1 MFGIF
6 RTAAEPA
13 ARLPEPP
20 PPEAAAVPVAA
31 CEPLAQRLTLL
42 VHRHG
47 ADSAELRPSLLA
59 ALRESLGEGR
69 AEIKRRFLADGRGMA
84 CVHAQSR
91 LMDETIR
98 ALADVI
104 VRQVLPADRPTAAD
118 RFAVVAVGGYGRS
131 ELAPFSDIDLLFL
144 LPPKHLPRVEA
155 SIELML
161 YLLWD
166 LGLKLGHAVR
176 SVDECIRSA
185 RQDRTISTNLLEAR
199 FLWGEQTLFNELERR
214 YQRDIVRGNSHG
226 FVETKLT
233 ERDERHQ
240 KLGDSRYVLEPNI
253 KEGKGGLRDLQTLF
267 WIGKFLY
274 QVDGIG
280 GLVKHNVLTRQE
292 ARRFSQA
299 EGRLWAIRCH
309 LHYLANR
316 PEERL
321 TFDVQKAIAER
332 LGYTDREG
340 ALGVERFM
348 KHYFLIAK
356 EVGDLT
362 RIFCAAL
369 EAESKRKPRRGLR
382 FFFRGQKTIEGFRL
396 DGARLT
402 VADETQFQERPV
414 DMIRLFHV
422 AQRQDLDI
430 HPNALKLITRSR
442 ALIRGLRKDPDANR
456 LFMEILTSDKD
467 PEHTLRRMSGAGVLG
482 AFIQDFGRVVAQM
495 QYDMYHV
502 YTVDEHTLFAIGI
515 LHRIETGQAA
525 QELPLATEVMCR
537 VVSRRAL
544 YVALLLHDIAKGRGG
559 DHSELGAKLARRL
572 GPRLGLDPEETE
584 TAEWLV
590 LHHLLMSQIAFK
602 RDIDDEKTVRD
613 FVKTVESPERLR
625 LLLVLTTADIRAVG
639 PGRWNNWRGTLL
651 GNLYRRALSMMSG
664 GFDADAREARVRA
677 AQEAVR
683 ARLPDWPAEE
693 TERFLALGY
702 PPYWLSFDPDTHAY
716 HARMIRTAAGAD
728 PMLHVETRTDRSR
741 NVTEVTILAEDHPGL
756 FSELAGALSVSGANI
771 LEARIFTLTNGM
783 ALDVFVVQ
791 DAAIGGAFDAGEKRA
806 RLAVTVER
814 CLAGTVHPMR
824 ELAKKRSAYPSRTRV
839 FRVEPRVLI
848 ENEVSRTHTVIEVN
862 GRDRPGLLYDV
873 TRALTGLNLQ
883 ISSAMISTYGLRAVD
898 VFYVKDVFGLK
909 VTHET
914 KLAEIH
920 DRLLKALVDPDCHP
934 GPDTSGVVALTER
947 RRQGKALPSAK
958 QGARASGGDD

>member
-6 RTAAEPA
+6 RTPAEPA
-13 ARLPEPP
+13 TNLPDPP
-20 PPEAAAVPVAA
+20 VPDVAPPVAA
-31 CEPLAQRLTLL
+31 SEPLVQRLTR
-42 VHRHG
+42 VVRQHG
-47 ADSAELRPSLLA
+47 AGAAALRPALLA
-59 ALRESLGEGR
+59 ALREVLDGGK
-69 AEIKRRFLADGRGMA
+69 AEIRRRFLSDGRGMA
-84 CVHAQSR
+84 CVHAQSA
-91 LMDETIR
+91 LMDQAMV
-98 ALADVI
+98 ALAEVT
-104 VRQVLPADRPTAAD
+104 VHQVLPPDRPTAAD
-118 RFAVVAVGGYGRS
+118 RFAVVAVGGYGRG

-144 LPPKHLPRVEA
+144 LPPKHLPRVEE

-161 YLLWD
+161 YVLWD

-176 SVDECIRSA
+176 SVDECIKSA

-199 FLWGEQTLFNELERR
+199 FLWGEKPLFEELQRR
-214 YQRDIVRGNSHG
+214 YLRDIVRGNGHS
-226 FVETKLT
+226 FVESKLA
-233 ERDERHQ
+233 ERDRRHQ
-240 KLGDSRYVLEPNI
+240 KLGDSRFVLEPNI

-274 QVDGIG
+274 QVDGIT
-280 GLVKHNVLTRQE
+280 GLVRHGVLTRQE
-292 ARRFSQA
+292 ARRFARA
-299 EGRLWAIRCH
+299 EGQLWAIRCH
-309 LHYLANR
+309 LHYLACR
-316 PEERL
+316 AEDRL
-321 TFDVQKAIAER
+321 TFDVQKAIADR

-340 ALGVERFM
+340 VLGVERFM

-369 EAESKRKPRRGLR
+369 EAESQRQPRRGLR
-382 FFFRGQKTIEGFRL
+382 FFYRGQKTVQGFEL

-402 VADETQFQERPV
+402 VADPKRFEERPV
-414 DMIRLFHV
+414 DMIRLFRV
-422 AQRQDLDI
+422 AQRHDLDI
-430 HPNALKLITRSR
+430 HPTALKLITRSR
-442 ALIRGLRKDPDANR
+442 SLIRGLRKDPEANR
-456 LFMEILTSDKD
+456 LFMEILTAEKD
-467 PEHTLRRMSGAGVLG
+467 PEQALRRMNGAGVLG

-515 LHRIETGQAA
+515 LHRIESGQTA
-525 QELPLATEVMCR
+525 QELPLATEVMRR

-559 DHSELGAKLARRL
+559 DHSELGAKVARRL
-572 GPRLGLDPEETE
+572 GPRLGLDAEETE

-613 FVKTVESPERLR
+613 FVDKVESPERLR

-651 GNLYRRALSMMSG
+651 GNLFRRALSVMSG

-683 ARLPDWPAEE
+683 ARLPDWPADEVD
-693 TERFLALGY
+693 RFLGLGY

-716 HARMIRTAAGAD
+716 HARMIRERETAETV
-728 PMLHVETRTDRSR
+728 LHVDARTDGSR

-771 LEARIFTLTNGM
+771 LEARIFTMTSGL
-783 ALDVFVVQ
+783 ALDVFMVQ
-791 DAAIGGAFDAGEKRA
+791 DAATGGAFDDGERRD
-806 RLAVTVER
+806 RLAVTIER
-814 CLAGTVHPMR
+814 CLAGELWPIR
-824 ELAKKRSAYPSRTRV
+824 ELAKRRPIHPSRTRV
-839 FRVEPRVLI
+839 FRIEPRVLI

-873 TRALTGLNLQ
+873 TRALTTLNLQ
-883 ISSAMISTYGLRAVD
+883 ISSAKISTYGLRVVD

-909 VTHET
+909 VTHEA

-920 DRLLKALVDPDCHP
+920 DRLLTALVDPDCVP
-934 GPDTSGVVALTER
+934 GPDTAAVVPLGGR
-947 RRQGKALPSAK
+947 RRGGASLSPARRS
-958 QGARASGGDD
+958 ARAGSGDD